1 MTTPSPAEQFRSELQ
16 SLQSRIGS
24 LQESARLNQAS
35 DAVEDMQANVNGL
48 PQRIAALRE
57 RGYVFEKELE
67 SQASGFIQQWTQLH
81 PSLTAKINQQSA
93 ALQAALRPIETQIAQ
108 LAGRQPDA
116 AARSLLESL
125 KTSVSTFEE
134 KAKAAENQIDGMYD
148 SFQSQVSTVTSHL
161 SKVEWMLTQVAEA
174 KFTLLPTE
182 GAIAAVKA
190 VWCKDVKEN
199 KDDPEG
205 VLYLTDQRLLFEQKE
220 EIATKKVLFITTEK
234 QKVQDLKWEIPV
246 ALVEEIKPSKQGFLN
261 NEDHLDLTFGSDAS
275 IHSAHLH
282 IWQDGNSWLQLLKRA
297 KTKDFDQT
305 RAIAIDQAEVDKVKA
320 LPSQCPSC
328 GGNLDQVVLRG
339 QSEVKCEY
347 CGFVIRL

>member
-1 MTTPSPAEQFRSELQ
+1 MTAPSPAEQFTSELR
-16 SLQSRIGS
+16 SLQTRIGS

-35 DAVEDMQANVNGL
+35 DTVEDVQANVNGL

-67 SQASGFIQQWTQLH
+67 SQADGFIQQWTQLQ
-81 PSLTAKINQQSA
+81 PSLTAQIKQQSA

-125 KTSVSTFEE
+125 KTSVNTFEE
-134 KAKAAENQIDGMYD
+134 KARAAENQIHGMYD
-148 SFQSQVSTVTSHL
+148 SFQSQVSAVTSHL
-161 SKVEWMLTQVAEA
+161 SSVEWMLTQVAEA

-234 QKVQDLKWEIPV
+234 QKVQELKWEIPA

-261 NEDHLDLTFGSDAS
+261 NEDHLDLNFGSGAP
-275 IHSAHLH
+275 IQSAHLH
-282 IWQDGNSWLQLLKRA
+282 IWQDGNTWLQLLKRA
-297 KTKDFDQT
+297 KTKDFDKT
-305 RAIAIDQAEVDKVKA
+305 RAIAIDQTEVDKVKA

-339 QSEVKCEY
+339 QSEVKCGY